1 MHKDSYNQMEIKLR
15 PYQFSDMDE
24 FMELACNDQVIRM
37 SRLSNYTSSEDALD
51 YLKEVAIPHSW
62 YRAIWVEEV
71 LCSLLICVEKVLFTF
86 IFIL

>member
-1 MHKDSYNQMEIKLR
+1 MLATRTMHKDSYNQMVIKLR

-51 YLKEVAIPHSW
+51 YLKEVAIPHS
-62 YRAIWVEEV
+62 
-71 LCSLLICVEKVLFTF
+71 
-86 IFIL
+86 

>member
-1 MHKDSYNQMEIKLR
+1 MHKDSYNQMEIKLC

-51 YLKEVAIPHSW
+51 YLKEVAIPHS
-62 YRAIWVEEV
+62 
-71 LCSLLICVEKVLFTF
+71 
-86 IFIL
+86 

>member
-1 MHKDSYNQMEIKLR
+1 MEIKLR
-15 PYQFSDMDE
+15 SYQFSDVDK
-24 FMELACNDQVIRM
+24 FMGLACNDQVIHT
-37 SRLSNYTSSEDALD
+37 SRLRYYTSREDALD